1 MALRHVQRR
10 KTCVV
15 TYRTPPPPQIASLV
29 TTAAMEVATGARRM
43 SGQDRLAMGP
53 G

>member
-15 TYRTPPPPQIASLV
+15 TYRTPPPQIASLV